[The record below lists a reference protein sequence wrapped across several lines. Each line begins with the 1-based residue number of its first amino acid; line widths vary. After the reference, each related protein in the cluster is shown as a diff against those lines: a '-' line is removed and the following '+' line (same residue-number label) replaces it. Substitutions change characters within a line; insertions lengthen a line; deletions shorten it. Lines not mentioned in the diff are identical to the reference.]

1 MNIVHVFLDHFES
14 TGDIAPRREGGV
26 FLDQRVFFLGRFV
39 VFVVSI
45 EGSVQTHAHL
55 PADARFLGRV
65 VEGQLV
71 EVRVVFWFMRGSF
84 PRRGGEG

>member
-14 TGDIAPRREGGV
+14 TWDIAPRREGGV
-26 FLDQRVFFLGRFV
+26 FLDQRVFLGRFV

-45 EGSVQTHAHL
+45 ERLVQTHAHL
-55 PADARFLGRV
+55 AADARFLGRV